1 MGEWTQPPPLG
12 FPLCAIVSEAI
23 TTSSL
28 SSSPILS
35 GATQLTVPAVIRP
48 KGCDTHATDCTI
60 NRLCMLIGLCWT
72 MFVTCAIIIPL
83 GGSWTY
89 NLVSRNHIRCCSSAA
104 KIKSSAIFQW
114 IRAAEAATYRE
125 SSVHLRRSDPR
136 ILLLFSGA
144 PWNYAPMFCLFVIG
158 DTQQNTNAHRHIHGA
173 TTRRESEAPSERELD
188 FREHELDTRE
198 RLRKNRWTWNRSLIH
213 TSSSVGREP
222 SDCAEDQEI
231 LLELFFH
238 RNIQQNS
245 LFVVCDTLWVRE
257 IVERNRNEK

>member
-1 MGEWTQPPPLG
+1 MGEWTQPPLG

-60 NRLCMLIGLCWT
+60 NRLCMLIGLCCATQCWT

-83 GGSWTY
+83 GSSWPY
-89 NLVSRNHIRCCSSAA
+89 ILVSRNHIRCCSSAA

-114 IRAAEAATYRE
+114 IWAAAATYRE

-198 RLRKNRWTWNRSLIH
+198 RLRKKSLDMKPF
-213 TSSSVGREP
+213 TSFIRAPP
-222 SDCAEDQEI
+222 SDANQVIVQRIKRFYWSYFFIGIFSKIRC
-231 LLELFFH
+231 LLFG
-238 RNIQQNS
+238 
-245 LFVVCDTLWVRE
+245 TLCEW
-257 IVERNRNEK
+257 ER